1 MKKLTAIFLLF
12 ALLISAAAG
21 CGDTSAPPEAN
32 DPAAPQDPSSDTPH
46 TPSTPDTPDTPAD
59 PTPVTPEPSVPETPE
74 YEIMEPAVLPTD
86 GVTID
91 GEYFSLEALALRAVG
106 DAYVNRGEWI
116 QYDDS
121 RLVANFSSPAPIYR
135 WSHGLNGVQDPENSS
150 EKHTLYTNCAAFIHT
165 LYKEAFDFDL
175 GSWTTAQ
182 FSERDDMIVCK
193 YHVTGEEDRFQRQ
206 SICNKVWEML
216 EPGDLIVYR
225 YGNEQNGHIMA
236 YIGGDMLVHST
247 APGGGSYDYSTPK
260 EKAEPT
266 GSIHYMAVT
275 ELFRESYSRYL
286 FKLGRFAV
294 LRPLEA
300 FSKTIRIT
308 DETLNRMKYMSGVVA
323 QLYSTHPYGSSVDS
337 EGQQITYTVKI
348 ENKNPLA
355 VRCELE
361 AELDSGVEY
370 ISGADGFDG
379 KKAFWEVTV
388 APQSTLE
395 LTYTV
400 APKATASGKITCGV
414 VKLNGVQLKCPDI
427 AIKNTLSAEDKAAV
441 TAAAQTYLGKKSDPM
456 QLVNSIYRDA
466 IGQSPE
472 LKGEKAVFS
481 GIFGYFGGGTTHL
494 IINESAEYFD
504 LVVDAVYG
512 GRYVVNSPALTKR
525 TSVVRPLML
534 TEGDLL
540 IASLDLKGD
549 KCSTYMMLDGGRLME
564 LDHSAGARVL
574 SVSDSEDL
582 LMKILAKHAFAV
594 IRPSYGM

>member
-1 MKKLTAIFLLF
+1 MKKLTAVFLLLG
-12 ALLISAAAG
+12 LLASAAAG
-21 CGDTSAPPEAN
+21 CGSTSDP
-32 DPAAPQDPSSDTPH
+32 PAANEPSSPKPPVSDVTPDTPN
-46 TPSTPDTPDTPAD
+46 TPDTPAD
-59 PTPVTPEPSVPETPE
+59 PAPEAPVDPAPEAPE
-74 YEIMEPAVLPTD
+74 YEIMEPAVLPTE
-86 GVTID
+86 GMTID

-106 DAYVNRGEWI
+106 DAYVNRNEWI

-165 LYKEAFDFDL
+165 LYKETFDFDL

-182 FSERDDMIVCK
+182 FIERDDMIVYK
-193 YHVTGEEDRFQRQ
+193 YHVTGEEDSFQRQ

-216 EPGDLIVYR
+216 KPGDLIVYR

-260 EKAEPT
+260 EKAEAT
-266 GSIHYMAVT
+266 GSIEYMSVT
-275 ELFRESYSRYL
+275 KLFQESFSRYL

-308 DETLNRMKYMSGVVA
+308 DETMDRMKYMSGVVS

-337 EGQQITYTVKI
+337 EGQQITYTIKI
-348 ENKNPLA
+348 ENKNTLA
-355 VRCELE
+355 VQCEVQ
-361 AELDSGVEY
+361 AELDGGVEY
-370 ISGADGFDG
+370 IGGADRYDG
-379 KKAFWEVTV
+379 KTAYWEVTV

-395 LTYTV
+395 LNYTV
-400 APKATASGKITCGV
+400 APKASASGKITCGV
-414 VKLNGVQLKCPDI
+414 VKVNGVQLKCPDI
-427 AIKNTLSAEDKAAV
+427 AVRNTLSDEDKAAV
-441 TAAAQTYLGKKSDPM
+441 SAAAQTYVGKKSDPM

-466 IGQSPE
+466 IGMSPE
-472 LKGEKAVFS
+472 LEGEKAVFGGVFS
-481 GIFGYFGGGTTHL
+481 YHGGGTSHL
-494 IINESAEYFD
+494 IINDSAEYFD

-512 GRYVVNSPALTKR
+512 GRYVVNSIALSKR

-534 TEGDLL
+534 TTGDVL
-540 IASLDLKGD
+540 IASTDLKGD
-549 KCSTYMMLDGGRLME
+549 KCSTYMMLAGGRLME
-564 LDHSAGARVL
+564 LDYSAGARVL
-574 SVSDSEDL
+574 SAADSEDL

-594 IRPSYGM
+594 LRPSYGM